1 MIPEQP
7 DIFQEDHSFK
17 AHSDAEK
24 EPVLLSGRKLYL
36 AGRGISGLKQ
46 DLQGGCPV
54 FFWPM
59 SEQHGK
65 DIAQAAQYVCARVN
79 ELTMDTDLYLL
90 AAFTVDDWNLELS
103 PWNAEIPEIGQSFGG
118 GAGLTLQWILED
130 AFSYIR
136 SRSLAA
142 HDPEDPGPAAFP
154 AYAVGYS
161 LAGLF
166 SLWAELETREKKIF
180 AGAAGCSA
188 TMWFPGWLEHARK
201 KTEKEADAVEAEV
214 NQMLLLEYIDT
225 HIDELNSEPLVGRIS
240 DIGASVRVLLDN
252 GIKGKVEVPINI
264 VTISGN
270 DLFVGDR
277 LVCSVGDLVS
287 VKLDG
292 VRFKTGEVVF
302 LLERNLDKEFN
313 FNGKEKS
320 EKKIKIRKYIPNN

>member
-46 DLQGGCPV
+46 GLQGGCPI

-201 KTEKEADAVEAEV
+201 KTEKEADAVLTSEEGQGSADMTGPDIYLSLGGKEHLTQNAFIASIGEA
-214 NQMLLLEYIDT
+214 
-225 HIDELNSEPLVGRIS
+225 
-240 DIGASVRVLLDN
+240 VRSYDRLLDSDPAVLRHVLEMN
-252 GIKGKVEVPINI
+252 KGGHFADPEKRVAKGIAW
-264 VTISGN
+264 
-270 DLFVGDR
+270 
-277 LVCSVGDLVS
+277 
-287 VKLDG
+287 
-292 VRFKTGEVVF
+292 
-302 LLERNLDKEFN
+302 LLKSRNTA
-313 FNGKEKS
+313 EKD
-320 EKKIKIRKYIPNN
+320 